1 MSEKIYPAK
10 PGYELFKKNVA
21 SLTGVDLTMYK
32 YQIHRRVHT
41 LMRNW
46 QISDYRE
53 YYDLL
58 VNNIEKRRDF
68 LNYIT
73 INVTEFFRNPDRWR
87 ILREEILPDL
97 ALQGVRKVN
106 IWSAG
111 CSSGQEPYSLAI
123 LALELNIPFQVL
135 AVDVD
140 EGALTKAHEGIYPA
154 TQLEKIT
161 EETRDRYFIPAGEQM
176 FRIHPRVMR
185 KISFKRFNLLQDPFP
200 EGQHLILCRN
210 VVIYFSADTKAK
222 LYRDFYKCLAPG
234 GYLMVGST
242 EQIFGYS
249 EIGFENAGSFLYRKP
264 LNAEGSMPGKGK
276 KPILSTKR

>member
-10 PGYELFKKNVA
+10 PGYDLFKKNVA
-21 SLTGVDLTMYK
+21 SLTGVDLGMYK

-46 QISDYRE
+46 KIDDYRT

-58 VNNIEKRRDF
+58 VRDPQKRRDF
-68 LNYIT
+68 LDYIT
-73 INVTEFFRNPDRWR
+73 INVTEFFRNPERWR
-87 ILREEILPDL
+87 TLREKILPDL
-97 ALQGVRKVN
+97 VAKGIRKVN

-123 LALELNIPFQVL
+123 LATELGIPFQVL

-140 EGALTKAHEGIYPA
+140 EGTLAKAREGIYPA
-154 TQLEKIT
+154 TQLEKIPD
-161 EETRDRYFIPAGEQM
+161 ETRNKYFTPAGDNM
-176 FRIHPRVMR
+176 FRIHPEVMGKVTFR
-185 KISFKRFNLLQDPFP
+185 RLNLLQDPFP
-200 EGQHLILCRN
+200 KEQHLILCRN
-210 VVIYFSADTKAK
+210 VVIYFSAKTKAR

-249 EIGFENAGSFLYRKP
+249 DIGFENAGSFLYRKP
-264 LNAEGSMPGKGK
+264 LTAEEPLSEK
-276 KPILSTKR
+276 KKRSILPVRR